1 MKDNNNTMAQQ
12 KNVLSSLLS
21 AINDLRFDDLDRF
34 LKNDVEWESVGDILI
49 IPQQVRKFIKSI
61 QDKEARM
68 DVARFLHKYARQ
80 YFREAAEGME
90 NKEREEGFLAVG
102 PDIPIKTA
110 EERIALFQ
118 QELAFLLDQD
128 ESTGEFSGNKFKMQ
142 QERIKQ
148 LEKQVEELVD
158 KNAKLETQLDRWEHP
173 YNYGKY
179 IPDPFRNDTFV
190 YIMNYLKMKG
200 IVREMYS
207 TNEMGFK
214 QICCYHWDG
223 SKALFG
229 YFVDKINDILN
240 LRGARVPLDWKVFEP
255 AIHNYN
261 DIVGEA
267 RKALSTY
274 KNSSSLQQERIKDV
288 DKIDEAVKNALEYVN
303 RNR

>member
-1 MKDNNNTMAQQ
+1 MAQQ

-148 LEKQVEELVD
+148 LEKQVEDLVA
-158 KNAKLETQLDRWEHP
+158 KNAQLEEKIYAYEHRGDGHFIPAKLISYEFNHIIQLLVQKQLISVHHKVND
-173 YNYGKY
+173 YGY
-179 IPDPFRNDTFV
+179 QQVSHLTWNGQYD
-190 YIMNYLKMKG
+190 
-200 IVREMYS
+200 
-207 TNEMGFK
+207 
-214 QICCYHWDG
+214 
-223 SKALFG
+223 LFG
-229 YFVDKINDILN
+229 YFVDKISYELELRDSGGRLN
-240 LRGARVPLDWKVFEP
+240 WKLFRD
-255 AIHNYN
+255 AFDNYKKM
-261 DIVGEA
+261 ERA
-267 RKALSTY
+267 A
-274 KNSSSLQQERIKDV
+274 KNAVSLYQNHSDAKLPEDADV
-288 DKIDEAVKNALEYVN
+288 IDEILKIASAYEAERQTKEKHT
-303 RNR
+303 